1 MAAITVGQIKA
12 TASKIYNDMTEINQE
27 ALNQYNNSFLK
38 ASDIADFIEKDA
50 VAKTVIQAYTFITS
64 CDNERIQ
71 ELKVAK
77 GKVLNEPKYSWN
89 TVSVNRETNL
99 DDVLRELF
107 EIRVKYKLPYK
118 CIPVPE
124 IVDKLNYN
132 TITSGNLLE
141 VEEIVK
147 QELYTGPISTTIE
160 IYE

>member
-12 TASKIYNDMTEINQE
+12 TASKIFNDMTAINQE
-27 ALNQYNNSFLK
+27 ALEQYNNSFLK
-38 ASDIADFIEKDA
+38 ASDIADFIARDA
-50 VAKTVIQAYTFITS
+50 VAKAIIQAYEFITS

-71 ELKVAK
+71 EINVAK
-77 GKVLNEPKYSWN
+77 KKSLSEQRYSWN
-89 TVSVNRETNL
+89 TVSVDRTIDL
-99 DDVLRELF
+99 DKTLRELF
-107 EIRVKYKLPYK
+107 ENRVVYKLPYN
-118 CIPVPE
+118 CISIPE

-147 QELYTGPISTTIE
+147 QELYTGPISITIE